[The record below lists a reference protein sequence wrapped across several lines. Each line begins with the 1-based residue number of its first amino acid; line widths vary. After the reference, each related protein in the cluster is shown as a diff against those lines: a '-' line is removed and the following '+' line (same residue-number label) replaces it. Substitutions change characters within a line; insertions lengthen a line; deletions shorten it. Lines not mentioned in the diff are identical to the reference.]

1 MLKNLV
7 SYARQSKDDAYD
19 EEFNRNLIRREAVIG
34 GLVFGPIPK
43 GHRREFFCLDEHTW
57 VWYEEWKNENGVRQS
72 MTTRY
77 EVRPSGL
84 VKVQNG
90 NYRPVSKDEARR
102 FKIATDRYFDRV
114 KNELYTGL
122 A

>member
-7 SYARQSKDDAYD
+7 NYARQNKDELND
-19 EEFNRNLIRREAVIG
+19 EEFHRNLIRREAVIG
-34 GLVFGPIPK
+34 GQVFGPVPR
-43 GHRREFFCLDEHTW
+43 GHRREFFCLDKHSW
-57 VWYEEWKNENGVRQS
+57 IWYEEWIDKNGVKRDMS
-72 MTTRY
+72 TRY

-90 NYRPVSKDEARR
+90 LYKPVSKAEARR
-102 FKIATDRYFDRV
+102 FKIATDRYFKRV
-114 KNELYTGL
+114 EEQLYAGL

>member
-1 MLKNLV
+1 MIKKIINNY
-7 SYARQSKDDAYD
+7 SRQKYHDKVD
-19 EEFNRNLIRREAVIG
+19 EQRRNLIRQEAVIG
-34 GLVFGPIPK
+34 GQVFGPVPY
-43 GHRREFFCLDEHTW
+43 GHRREFFCMDAHTW
-57 VWYEEWKNENGVRQS
+57 VWFEEWVDANGSKQS

-90 NYRPVSKDEARR
+90 NYRPVSKEEAKR
-102 FKIATDRYFDRV
+102 FRVATDRYYERV
-114 KNELYTGL
+114 TTQLYAGI